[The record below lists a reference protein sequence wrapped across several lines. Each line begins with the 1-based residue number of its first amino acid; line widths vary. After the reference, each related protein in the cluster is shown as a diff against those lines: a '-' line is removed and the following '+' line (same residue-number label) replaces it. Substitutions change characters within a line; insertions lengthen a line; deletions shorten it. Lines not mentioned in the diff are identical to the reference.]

1 MKVREAVFA
10 HLPSSQV
17 SSEDEHPLCSSLL
30 LLLVIVTS
38 EGANHRPTWTYESP
52 SLVARHQADGTGT
65 ASPGTEGLLRVP
77 GRGSWSHSSS
87 LPFILILK

>member
-52 SLVARHQADGTGT
+52 SLVARHQANGTGT
-65 ASPGTEGLLRVP
+65 ASPWYRGAAEGCLAGGLGHTPHLFLL
-77 GRGSWSHSSS
+77 
-87 LPFILILK
+87 F